1 MECFQASLHD
11 GTYLNSSIQLLKQT
25 SKIIKVFRDQRPVIS
40 MSDPRLDFL
49 KSVFD
54 WFQEWKQEISQID
67 RN

>member
-40 MSDPRLDFL
+40 MSDPRLDIL